1 MKKNTQW
8 FFAPHLTV
16 LTTGEK
22 SYTKLN
28 YAEYIQP
35 LINLNRGHPP
45 HIECSCLIVAFNII
59 LFQCKQQCKMRQ
71 LVTKIGCTGPW
82 IPEVDVDAPLCNE
95 YETMKN
101 LLKDYI
107 NK

>member
-1 MKKNTQW
+1 
-8 FFAPHLTV
+8 
-16 LTTGEK
+16 
-22 SYTKLN
+22 
-28 YAEYIQP
+28 
-35 LINLNRGHPP
+35 
-45 HIECSCLIVAFNII
+45 
-59 LFQCKQQCKMRQ
+59 MRQ

-82 IPEVDVDAPLCNE
+82 IPEIDVDVPLCNE